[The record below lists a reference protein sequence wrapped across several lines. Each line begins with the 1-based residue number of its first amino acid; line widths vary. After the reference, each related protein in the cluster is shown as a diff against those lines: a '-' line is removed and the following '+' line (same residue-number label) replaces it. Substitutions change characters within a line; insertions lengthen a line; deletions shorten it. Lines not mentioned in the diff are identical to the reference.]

1 MRSLLINLNKRFR
14 LWGSRVLRVGMN
26 IACVNFSLDKKRL
39 SPPRLWPCQQLF
51 TFFLGQRFK
60 TVIMSNIP
68 VEKKSRKTR
77 NTLKTESSV
86 IELLGSFCF
95 LLQLSWRREVAPK
108 YISGIARSIACCML
122 PSSRTITDFQS
133 ILQTY
138 CLETWPESRSSGV
151 FSSVVP
157 NLIAVSRI
165 EIWGRGECE
174 PWTRKARGVMV
185 KMIPRLIKAY
195 IKAWPCENKNI
206 LAPWIIFICHVA
218 IICWYIWDSSVQFS
232 RSIISNSLRP
242 HGLQHAR
249 LPCPSPAPGVYSN
262 SCPLRE
268 GCHPTISSSV
278 IPVSP
283 FVFNLSQHQG
293 LFQWVSSSHQVAKV
307 LEFQLQHQSF
317 QWIFRTDFL

>member
-1 MRSLLINLNKRFR
+1 M
-14 LWGSRVLRVGMN
+14 LRVGMN

-51 TFFLGQRFK
+51 AFFLGQRFK

-68 VEKKSRKTR
+68 VEKKTRKTR

-108 YISGIARSIACCML
+108 YISSVARSIACWML

-138 CLETWPESRSSGV
+138 CLETWPERRSSGV

-157 NLIAVSRI
+157 NLIAVSRT

-174 PWTRKARGVMV
+174 PWTRKTRDVMV
-185 KMIPRLIKAY
+185 KMIPHLIKAY

-218 IICWYIWDSSVQFS
+218 IICWYIWDSQ
-232 RSIISNSLRP
+232 
-242 HGLQHAR
+242 
-249 LPCPSPAPGVYSN
+249 
-262 SCPLRE
+262 
-268 GCHPTISSSV
+268 SSSV
-278 IPVSP
+278 TLSCPTLCDPVDSSTP
-283 FVFNLSQHQG
+283 GFPVHRQLPEFTQTHVHYMRDAIQPSHPLSS
-293 LFQWVSSSHQVAKV
+293 LFLLLSSIFPSIRV
-307 LEFQLQHQSF
+307 LSNESALRIR
-317 QWIFRTDFL
+317 WPKY

>member
-1 MRSLLINLNKRFR
+1 
-14 LWGSRVLRVGMN
+14 MN

-218 IICWYIWDSSVQFS
+218 IICWYIWDSSVQSLYHIQLFATPWTAARQASLSITSS
-232 RSIISNSLRP
+232 RSLLKLMSITWGMPSNHLI
-242 HGLQHAR
+242 L
-249 LPCPSPAPGVYSN
+249 
-262 SCPLRE
+262 
-268 GCHPTISSSV
+268 CHPCFS
-278 IPVSP
+278 
-283 FVFNLSQHQG
+283 FCL
-293 LFQWVSSSHQVAKV
+293 
-307 LEFQLQHQSF
+307 QSF
-317 QWIFRTDFL
+317 PASGSFPMSQLFASGGQSIRISTSTSVLPVNI